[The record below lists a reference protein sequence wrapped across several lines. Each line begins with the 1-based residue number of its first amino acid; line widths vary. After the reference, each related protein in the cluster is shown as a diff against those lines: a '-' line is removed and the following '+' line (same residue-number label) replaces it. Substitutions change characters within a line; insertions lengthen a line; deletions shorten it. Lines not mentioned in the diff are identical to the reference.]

1 MILVVGATGQ
11 LGSKITRGLIAR
23 SMRVRA
29 LARPGSAHQPL
40 EQLGAEVVPGDL
52 RNPGSLDA
60 ACAGVD
66 TVITTANSAR
76 RGGEDTVSSVDL
88 KGTQSLIDAAT
99 AAGVRRFIYTSV
111 LGASAD
117 SPVPFLAAKGSSEAH
132 LRASGMEWT
141 VLAPDAFM
149 ESWPARVVG
158 APALAGAPVVIV
170 GEGRRRH
177 MFVAED
183 DVAAFAVVAA
193 DSREATNQ
201 RIPIG
206 GPDALTW
213 YDVVAVYERVLGRPL
228 QVTSVA
234 PGEPVPG
241 VPPAVLPLLAS
252 FETYDSVFD
261 ARESASRFGI
271 ALTPLETVARR
282 QTAVPPAR

>member
-11 LGSKITRGLIAR
+11 LGSKITRGLLAR

-29 LARPGSAHQPL
+29 LSRPTSAYQPL
-40 EQLGAEVVPGDL
+40 EQLGAEVVFGDL
-52 RNPGSLDA
+52 KDRSSLDA
-60 ACAGVD
+60 ACAGAD
-66 TVITTANSAR
+66 AVITTANSAR
-76 RGGEDTVSSVDL
+76 RGGGDTVTSVDAN
-88 KGTQSLIDAAT
+88 GTRSLIDAAKT
-99 AAGVRRFIYTSV
+99 AGVRRFIYTSV

-117 SPVPFLAAKGSSEAH
+117 SPVPFLAAKAASEGH
-132 LRASGMEWT
+132 LRGGGMEWT

-158 APALAGAPVVIV
+158 APALAGAPVLIV

-183 DVAAFAVVAA
+183 DVAAFAVAA
-193 DSREATNQ
+193 VESPHAVNQ

-213 YDVVAVYERVLGRPL
+213 HDVVTVYERVLGRPL
-228 QVTSVA
+228 HVKSVA

-261 ARESASRFGI
+261 SRQSAARFGI

-282 QTAVPPAR
+282 QATSTPAH